1 LLQNKN
7 RDTEN
12 AVKGSR
18 IFSMHRI
25 LLLYLII
32 IVVPFLIASCKTPG
46 MTSPPSNTKII
57 EYVPF
62 YPQEI
67 YQCGPS
73 ALASVLN
80 YWKIPVTPEQIAEEI
95 FSKSARGTLNLDMI
109 LYAQG
114 KGLYA
119 EQYRGGVESLKTDI
133 DAGFPLIVMVDYGFS
148 LYRQNHFMVVMGY
161 SDQGIIAHTGREQE
175 EGIPWDDFLRSW
187 EKTGYWT
194 LLIKKSE

>member
-1 LLQNKN
+1 M
-7 RDTEN
+7 R
-12 AVKGSR
+12 
-18 IFSMHRI
+18 RI
-25 LLLYLII
+25 LLLYLLIMA
-32 IVVPFLIASCKTPG
+32 VPLLIASCKTLG
-46 MTSPPSNTKII
+46 MKSPPTDARII
-57 EYVPF
+57 GNVPF
-62 YPQEI
+62 HQQET

-80 YWKIPVTPEQIAEEI
+80 YWNIPVTPEQIAEDI

-119 EQYRGGVESLKTDI
+119 EQYRGSVESLKTDI

-148 LYRQNHFMVVMGY
+148 LYRQNHFMVVVGY
-161 SDQGIIAHTGREQE
+161 SDQGIIAHTGREKE
-175 EGIPWDDFLRSW
+175 EGILWYDFLRTW

>member
-1 LLQNKN
+1 VEGDKTISI
-7 RDTEN
+7 R
-12 AVKGSR
+12 
-18 IFSMHRI
+18 RI

-32 IVVPFLIASCKTPG
+32 IAAPLLIASCKTFG
-46 MTSPPSNTKII
+46 MKSPPTDARII
-57 EYVPF
+57 GNVPF
-62 YPQEI
+62 HQQET

-73 ALASVLN
+73 ALAIALN
-80 YWKIPVTPEQIAEEI
+80 YWNIPVTPEQIAEEI

-119 EQYRGGVESLKTDI
+119 EQYRGSVESLKTDI

-148 LYRQNHFMVVMGY
+148 LYRQNHFMVVVGY
-161 SDQGIIAHTGREQE
+161 SEHGIIAHTGREKE
-175 EGIPWDDFLRSW
+175 EGIPWDDFIESW
-187 EKTGYWT
+187 KKTGYWT